1 MNEKLNDDSNENLE
15 LDPKDAVSG
24 SGDSDELEFDKEH
37 FDEIVREKEQFRSIA
52 QRAQADLVNY
62 RNRAT
67 QELEEARRT
76 VKFGLLTRFLAIA
89 DDLSRAVD
97 SVPDDADQNWSAGI
111 LLVLRNLENIF
122 EMEGVKKIN
131 ALGTQFDPYLHEAL
145 LYEENEDANKFFES
159 PSLKEVDKDIKD
171 NYGSQSLFCDD
182 KYTNRSSDSADGQ
195 YNDTYKYRYIF
206 AFLQSS
212 SDYTNITIQL
222 LLSAT
227 QQPHATLQFSLIAF
241 NVHSS

>member
-1 MNEKLNDDSNENLE
+1 LNEKLNDDSNENLE
-15 LDPKDAVSG
+15 LDPKDDVSG

-145 LYEENEDANKFFES
+145 LYEENEDANEGEIMTVIQEGYS
-159 PSLKEVDKDIKD
+159 INDRILRPSRVVVA
-171 NYGSQSLFCDD
+171 QSLNVEE
-182 KYTNRSSDSADGQ
+182 TLADELKTDQ
-195 YNDTYKYRYIF
+195 VNEQEED
-206 AFLQSS
+206 
-212 SDYTNITIQL
+212 
-222 LLSAT
+222 
-227 QQPHATLQFSLIAF
+227 
-241 NVHSS
+241 

>member
-1 MNEKLNDDSNENLE
+1 MNEKLNDDSNENLD
-15 LDPKDAVSG
+15 LDPKDVVSG

-97 SVPDDADQNWSAGI
+97 SVPDDADQNWSEGI

-122 EMEGVKKIN
+122 EMEGIKKID
-131 ALGTQFDPYLHEAL
+131 ALGAQFAPYLHEAL
-145 LYEENEDANKFFES
+145 LYEENEDANEGEIMTVIQEGYS
-159 PSLKEVDKDIKD
+159 INDRILRPARVVVAQALNSEEISTDELK
-171 NYGSQSLFCDD
+171 
-182 KYTNRSSDSADGQ
+182 SDQ
-195 YNDTYKYRYIF
+195 VNE
-206 AFLQSS
+206 QEEE
-212 SDYTNITIQL
+212 
-222 LLSAT
+222 
-227 QQPHATLQFSLIAF
+227 
-241 NVHSS
+241 

>member
-15 LDPKDAVSG
+15 LEPKDDVSG

-145 LYEENEDANKFFES
+145 LYEENEDANEGEIMTVIQEGYS
-159 PSLKEVDKDIKD
+159 INDRILRPSRVVVA
-171 NYGSQSLFCDD
+171 QSLNVEE
-182 KYTNRSSDSADGQ
+182 TLADELKTDQ
-195 YNDTYKYRYIF
+195 VNEQEED
-206 AFLQSS
+206 
-212 SDYTNITIQL
+212 
-222 LLSAT
+222 
-227 QQPHATLQFSLIAF
+227 
-241 NVHSS
+241 

>member
-1 MNEKLNDDSNENLE
+1 MNEKLNDDSNENLD
-15 LDPKDAVSG
+15 LAPKDVVSG

-145 LYEENEDANKFFES
+145 LYEENEDANEGEIMTVIQEGYS
-159 PSLKEVDKDIKD
+159 INDRILRPSRVVVA
-171 NYGSQSLFCDD
+171 QSLNVEE
-182 KYTNRSSDSADGQ
+182 TLADELKTDQ
-195 YNDTYKYRYIF
+195 VNEQEED
-206 AFLQSS
+206 
-212 SDYTNITIQL
+212 
-222 LLSAT
+222 
-227 QQPHATLQFSLIAF
+227 
-241 NVHSS
+241 

>member
-15 LDPKDAVSG
+15 LDPKDDVSG

-37 FDEIVREKEQFRSIA
+37 FDEIVREKDQFRSIA

-145 LYEENEDANKFFES
+145 LYEENEDANEGEIMTVIQEGYS
-159 PSLKEVDKDIKD
+159 INDRILRPSRVVVA
-171 NYGSQSLFCDD
+171 QSLNVEE
-182 KYTNRSSDSADGQ
+182 TLADELKTDQ
-195 YNDTYKYRYIF
+195 VNEQEED
-206 AFLQSS
+206 
-212 SDYTNITIQL
+212 
-222 LLSAT
+222 
-227 QQPHATLQFSLIAF
+227 
-241 NVHSS
+241 

>member
-15 LDPKDAVSG
+15 LDPKDDVSG

-145 LYEENEDANKFFES
+145 LYEENEDANEGEIMTVIQEGYS
-159 PSLKEVDKDIKD
+159 INDRILRPSRVVVA
-171 NYGSQSLFCDD
+171 QSLNVEE
-182 KYTNRSSDSADGQ
+182 TL
-195 YNDTYKYRYIF
+195 TP
-206 AFLQSS
+206 
-212 SDYTNITIQL
+212 
-222 LLSAT
+222 LS
-227 QQPHATLQFSLIAF
+227 I
-241 NVHSS
+241 

>member
-1 MNEKLNDDSNENLE
+1 MNEKLNDDSNENLD
-15 LDPKDAVSG
+15 LDPKDVVSG

-97 SVPDDADQNWSAGI
+97 SVPDDADQNWSEGI

-122 EMEGVKKIN
+122 EMEGIKKID
-131 ALGTQFDPYLHEAL
+131 ALGAQFDPYLHEAL
-145 LYEENEDANKFFES
+145 LYEENEDANEGEIMTVIQEGYS
-159 PSLKEVDKDIKD
+159 INDRILRPARVVVAQALNSEEISTDELK
-171 NYGSQSLFCDD
+171 
-182 KYTNRSSDSADGQ
+182 SDQ
-195 YNDTYKYRYIF
+195 VNE
-206 AFLQSS
+206 QEEE
-212 SDYTNITIQL
+212 
-222 LLSAT
+222 
-227 QQPHATLQFSLIAF
+227 
-241 NVHSS
+241 

>member
-1 MNEKLNDDSNENLE
+1 MNEKLNDDSKENLE

-145 LYEENEDANKFFES
+145 LYEENEDANEGEIMTVIQEGYS
-159 PSLKEVDKDIKD
+159 INDRILRPSRVVVA
-171 NYGSQSLFCDD
+171 QSLNVEE
-182 KYTNRSSDSADGQ
+182 TLADELKTDQ
-195 YNDTYKYRYIF
+195 VNEQEED
-206 AFLQSS
+206 
-212 SDYTNITIQL
+212 
-222 LLSAT
+222 
-227 QQPHATLQFSLIAF
+227 
-241 NVHSS
+241 

>member
-15 LDPKDAVSG
+15 LDPKDDVSG

-67 QELEEARRT
+67 QQLEEARRT

-145 LYEENEDANKFFES
+145 LYEENEDANEGEIMTVIQEGYS
-159 PSLKEVDKDIKD
+159 INDRILRPSRVVVA
-171 NYGSQSLFCDD
+171 QSLNVEE
-182 KYTNRSSDSADGQ
+182 TLADELKTDQ
-195 YNDTYKYRYIF
+195 VNEQEED
-206 AFLQSS
+206 
-212 SDYTNITIQL
+212 
-222 LLSAT
+222 
-227 QQPHATLQFSLIAF
+227 
-241 NVHSS
+241 

>member
-15 LDPKDAVSG
+15 LDPKDDVSG

-145 LYEENEDANKFFES
+145 LYEENEDANEGEIMTVIQEGYS
-159 PSLKEVDKDIKD
+159 INDRILRPSRVVVA
-171 NYGSQSLFCDD
+171 QSLNVEE
-182 KYTNRSSDSADGQ
+182 TLADELKTDQ
-195 YNDTYKYRYIF
+195 VNE
-206 AFLQSS
+206 QEEE
-212 SDYTNITIQL
+212 
-222 LLSAT
+222 
-227 QQPHATLQFSLIAF
+227 
-241 NVHSS
+241 

>member
-15 LDPKDAVSG
+15 LDPKDDVSG

-145 LYEENEDANKFFES
+145 LYEENEDANEGEIMTVIQEGYS
-159 PSLKEVDKDIKD
+159 INDRILRPSRVVVA
-171 NYGSQSLFCDD
+171 QSL
-182 KYTNRSSDSADGQ
+182 NVEE
-195 YNDTYKYRYIF
+195 
-206 AFLQSS
+206 
-212 SDYTNITIQL
+212 
-222 LLSAT
+222 
-227 QQPHATLQFSLIAF
+227 TLIDELKTDQV
-241 NVHSS
+241 NEQEED

>member
-15 LDPKDAVSG
+15 LDPKDDVSG

-145 LYEENEDANKFFES
+145 LYEENEDANEGEIMTVIQEGYS
-159 PSLKEVDKDIKD
+159 INDRILRPSRVVVA
-171 NYGSQSLFCDD
+171 QSLNVEE
-182 KYTNRSSDSADGQ
+182 TLADELKTDQ
-195 YNDTYKYRYIF
+195 VNEQEED
-206 AFLQSS
+206 
-212 SDYTNITIQL
+212 
-222 LLSAT
+222 
-227 QQPHATLQFSLIAF
+227 
-241 NVHSS
+241 